1 MNMNKALQ
9 QYSAVNRQTGIEDKN
24 PHELILMLYEGA
36 IDNLIKA
43 KGCMQRNDYAAKG
56 ELVNR
61 ALTIIGGLQGFL
73 DMEKAGD
80 VANNLNRLYDYS
92 NVALF
97 EASRDNNIE
106 KIDEV
111 VNIIREIKEGWEGI
125 KDEAAGI
132 LAQRAG

>member
-73 DMEKAGD
+73 DMEKGGD
-80 VANNLNRLYDYS
+80 VAANLNRLYDYS
-92 NVALF
+92 NVTLF

-106 KIDEV
+106 RLMRWLISFVK
-111 VNIIREIKEGWEGI
+111 
-125 KDEAAGI
+125 
-132 LAQRAG
+132 